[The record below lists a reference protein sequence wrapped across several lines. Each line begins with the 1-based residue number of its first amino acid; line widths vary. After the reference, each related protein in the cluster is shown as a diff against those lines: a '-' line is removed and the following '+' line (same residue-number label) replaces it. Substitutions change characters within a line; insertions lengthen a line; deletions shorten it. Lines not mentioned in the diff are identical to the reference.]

1 MGLDPEPSRAE
12 PVRGSLGAGEPARSP
27 THGLFS
33 ALRAGG
39 LFIHSVVALYE
50 HSSRVDGE
58 WEAYG
63 LIC

>member
-39 LFIHSVVALYE
+39 LFIHSVVACSTSIQVE
-50 HSSRVDGE
+50 SMESGKHMG
-58 WEAYG
+58 
-63 LIC
+63 